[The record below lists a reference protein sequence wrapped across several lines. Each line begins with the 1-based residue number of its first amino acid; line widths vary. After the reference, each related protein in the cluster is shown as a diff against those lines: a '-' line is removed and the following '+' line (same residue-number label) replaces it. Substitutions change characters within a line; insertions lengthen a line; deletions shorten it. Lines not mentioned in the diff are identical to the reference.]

1 MNNKILAE
9 MEFASII
16 SEASAQTQT
25 GAELL
30 SKYKAYVMANE
41 STCAL
46 VNGFV
51 REAQA
56 HTYDNGIVD
65 VVEDNVT

>member
-16 SEASAQTQT
+16 SNALAQTQT

-30 SKYKAYVMANE
+30 NKYN
-41 STCAL
+41 
-46 VNGFV
+46 
-51 REAQA
+51 
-56 HTYDNGIVD
+56 
-65 VVEDNVT
+65 